1 MNIMNIIFSFQPFTF
16 IHLARTANLALVKSE
31 NRLAGKM
38 ILEIFR
44 TFLLK
49 AQHHLAHYIGADC
62 SV

>member
-1 MNIMNIIFSFQPFTF
+1 MIYSFYPFTF
-16 IHLARTANLALVKSE
+16 IHFARTANLALVKSE
-31 NRLAGKM
+31 NRLAGKV

-49 AQHHLAHYIGADC
+49 SPILSCTHIGADC